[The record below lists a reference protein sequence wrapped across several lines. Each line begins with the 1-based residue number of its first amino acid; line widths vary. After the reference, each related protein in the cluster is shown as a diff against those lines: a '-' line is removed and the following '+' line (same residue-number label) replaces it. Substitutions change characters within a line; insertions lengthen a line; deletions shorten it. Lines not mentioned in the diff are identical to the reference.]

1 MSVIN
6 NANPGSH
13 IASLIFID
21 RLLIRR
27 IKKGVPEHL
36 TFEDILDKYRPD
48 YLFKAETKE
57 DDGDFKFMENPYKK
71 LKETLNF
78 WSDLGLWERSENK
91 IRAKDANAS
100 ELNLPARLC
109 ECVFDKKVDVIDGN
123 GIEPLIRSMALF
135 LSLGQ
140 YTLVGN
146 KHFKSTDISSIASK
160 YFPSVSENQTRLSI
174 NNSDSPVLSAYG
186 LFLGFFEKLD
196 KSHFT
201 IDPTRLL
208 KPFIQKVLSRDNAR
222 DWLSINEFL
231 IALREEIPVVDGGE
245 YRITV
250 EKLIENK
257 QSEWTKPQSHQ
268 ISASLS
274 IALHRLKVD
283 RTIKL
288 DNKSDSE
295 SVMDMVLP
303 GNTVEPISHIKLG
316 DM

>member
-27 IKKGVPEHL
+27 IKNGVPEYL
-36 TFEDILDKYRPD
+36 TFEDILEKYRPD
-48 YLFKAETKE
+48 YLFRDQTKE
-57 DDGDFKFMENPYKK
+57 DNGHFKFNNNPYKK
-71 LKETLNF
+71 LKESLSF
-78 WSDLGLWERSENK
+78 WLDLGLWELSDDK
-91 IRAKDANAS
+91 IRAKDTNAS
-100 ELNLPARLC
+100 ELNLATRLC
-109 ECVFDKKVDVIDGN
+109 ECIFDKKVDVIDGN
-123 GIEPLIRSMALF
+123 GVEPLIRSMALF

-146 KHFKSTDISSIASK
+146 KPFKSTDISSIASK

-174 NNSDSPVLSAYG
+174 NSSEYPVLSAYG

-196 KSHFT
+196 KYHLT

-208 KPFIQKVLSRDNAR
+208 KPFIQKVLSKETSK

-231 IALREEIPVVDGGE
+231 ISLREEIPVVDGGE
-245 YRITV
+245 YRIIV
-250 EKLIENK
+250 EQLIENK
-257 QSEWTKPQSHQ
+257 QSEWTKLQSHQ

-283 RTIKL
+283 GIIKL

-295 SVMDMVLP
+295 SAMEVFLP
-303 GNTVEPISHIKLG
+303 GNTVETISHIKLG

>member
-27 IKKGVPEHL
+27 IKKGGPEYL
-36 TFEDILDKYRPD
+36 TFEDILVKYRPD
-48 YLFKAETKE
+48 YLFRSETK
-57 DDGDFKFMENPYKK
+57 DDNGDFKFMKNPYKK
-71 LKETLNF
+71 LKESLNF
-78 WSDLGLWERSENK
+78 WSDLGLWERCDDK
-91 IRAKDANAS
+91 IRAKDTNAS
-100 ELNLPARLC
+100 ELNLPTRLC
-109 ECVFDKKVDVIDGN
+109 ECIFDKKVDIIDGN

-146 KHFKSTDISSIASK
+146 KPFKSTDISSIASK
-160 YFPSVSENQTRLSI
+160 YFPSFSENQTRLSI
-174 NNSDSPVLSAYG
+174 NYSDSPVFSAYG

-201 IDPTRLL
+201 SDPTRLL
-208 KPFIQKVLSRDNAR
+208 KPFIQKVLSKETEG

-257 QSEWTKPQSHQ
+257 QSEWTKLQSHQ

-303 GNTVEPISHIKLG
+303 GNKVEQISHIKLG